1 MIKGKLWISPC
12 KCGFCKVYSSSKK
25 EDNTINI
32 PQNEG
37 DQTEEKIVTLVASV
51 RQNDCGNAFG
61 KLREYLSSYI
71 SLFEHKYRIP
81 GCDADEIAQECLFAL
96 RFKAIEDFDPV
107 RGKFRSFA
115 ILCMKRHLFSI
126 IKASSQQK
134 RRVLNESLS
143 LDADRSEGGELSL
156 SNLITKDT
164 MSMVEKLEK
173 AEVTTITK
181 QRLLSK
187 LSRLEQEV
195 FKMYIQQY
203 PYDEIA
209 EALEKIFPSKKFSKK
224 SVDNALV
231 RCRFKAQ
238 EMSDDADLFGE
249 K

>member
-1 MIKGKLWISPC
+1 MS
-12 KCGFCKVYSSSKK
+12 F
-25 EDNTINI
+25 

-37 DQTEEKIVTLVASV
+37 EQTEERIIILVASV
-51 RQNDCGNAFG
+51 RQTECESAFG
-61 KLREYLSSYI
+61 ELREYLSSYI
-71 SLFEHKYRIP
+71 SLFEKKYRIP

-96 RFKAIEDFDPV
+96 RFKAIEDFNPV

-143 LDADRSEGGELSL
+143 LDEDRSEGDDLSL
-156 SNLITKDT
+156 ANLITKDKLST
-164 MSMVEKLEK
+164 VEKLEK
-173 AEVTTITK
+173 AEITLVTK

-195 FKMYIQQY
+195 FKLYIQQY

-209 EALEKIFPSKKFSKK
+209 IALEKIFPSKKFSKK

-231 RCRFKAQ
+231 RCRSKAQ
-238 EMSDDADLFGE
+238 EMSDNTDLFE
-249 K
+249 

>member
-1 MIKGKLWISPC
+1 
-12 KCGFCKVYSSSKK
+12 
-25 EDNTINI
+25 
-32 PQNEG
+32 
-37 DQTEEKIVTLVASV
+37 
-51 RQNDCGNAFG
+51 
-61 KLREYLSSYI
+61 
-71 SLFEHKYRIP
+71 
-81 GCDADEIAQECLFAL
+81 
-96 RFKAIEDFDPV
+96 
-107 RGKFRSFA
+107 
-115 ILCMKRHLFSI
+115 MKRHLFSI

>member
-1 MIKGKLWISPC
+1 MS
-12 KCGFCKVYSSSKK
+12 
-25 EDNTINI
+25 I

-37 DQTEEKIVTLVASV
+37 DQTEERITMLVASV
-51 RQNDCGNAFG
+51 RQADCENAFG
-61 KLREYLSSYI
+61 ELREYLSSYI

-96 RFKAIEDFDPV
+96 RFKAIEDFNPI

-143 LDADRSEGGELSL
+143 LDEDRSEGDDLSL
-156 SNLITKDT
+156 TNLITKDKLST
-164 MSMVEKLEK
+164 VEKLEK
-173 AEVTTITK
+173 AEITFVTK

-195 FKMYIQQY
+195 FKLYIQQY

-231 RCRFKAQ
+231 RCRSKAQ
-238 EMSDDADLFGE
+238 EMTDTDAELFE
-249 K
+249 